1 MKEEWIRE
9 PETVYSGRVLSVCAG
24 EVRLE
29 DGTVAQR
36 EVVRHSG
43 SVAIVPVL
51 DDAVVL
57 VRQFRITIERE
68 IDELA
73 AGRIDEGETP
83 EQAARRELEEELGY
97 VAERMVPGS
106 SYYSSVGFLDEVLH
120 IFLAFGLKQT
130 QARPEDDERIAR
142 VFVPLE
148 EVRETLAA
156 NVLDD
161 SKTIIGLWDLV
172 SYLDHAGREEGGS

>member
-83 EQAARRELEEELGY
+83 E
-97 VAERMVPGS
+97 
-106 SYYSSVGFLDEVLH
+106 
-120 IFLAFGLKQT
+120 
-130 QARPEDDERIAR
+130 
-142 VFVPLE
+142 
-148 EVRETLAA
+148 
-156 NVLDD
+156 
-161 SKTIIGLWDLV
+161 
-172 SYLDHAGREEGGS
+172 